1 MQTFWYRQS
10 KIWDWLLL
18 AIGTGLV
25 AVSIQCVYDPIRLVT
40 GGFTGL
46 SIIVKEI
53 TGSVIPGGIP
63 LWLTNLALNIPIF
76 LIAYKV
82 KGKRFIGRTLVGTF
96 LLSAWLYVIPSV
108 DVMGGDY
115 ILAVLFGGVTD
126 GVGMGL
132 VLLAK
137 ATTGGTDMV
146 ATLIQHH
153 VRHYSIV
160 QIMQVL
166 DGLIVLGGL
175 YVFVVHAALYAI
187 VAIFV
192 TSKVSDTL
200 LEGLKFSK
208 AAYIITDEYELV
220 AKKIME
226 EFERGV
232 TGLHAR
238 GMYSGHEKCVLYCV
252 VSPKEIVR
260 VKEMVAQTDPGAFV
274 IVSDAREVLGEGFGE
289 YNGS

>member
-153 VRHYSIV
+153 VRHYS
-160 QIMQVL
+160 M
-166 DGLIVLGGL
+166 
-175 YVFVVHAALYAI
+175 
-187 VAIFV
+187 
-192 TSKVSDTL
+192 
-200 LEGLKFSK
+200 
-208 AAYIITDEYELV
+208 
-220 AKKIME
+220 
-226 EFERGV
+226 
-232 TGLHAR
+232 
-238 GMYSGHEKCVLYCV
+238 
-252 VSPKEIVR
+252 
-260 VKEMVAQTDPGAFV
+260 
-274 IVSDAREVLGEGFGE
+274 
-289 YNGS
+289 